1 MWNGQFRMHSIYSI
15 VHYIVVCSGGS
26 RTGVPVAPPPPPP
39 PKKKI
44 KMFFFFFFFLLN
56 TKIFFFILKKKK
68 KTHPVFFLCGGGGG
82 GGRPARRSWI
92 RLCSISLTC
101 IIFLSLF
108 IYSSVTVL
116 ISSSLLFEPSMTSGM
131 SEASSN
137 YVFQCLTPLTD
148 SWGPPYDKY
157 HITQLSLAI
166 QAINYPINVFNPAF
180 VLLARENR

>member
-1 MWNGQFRMHSIYSI
+1 MHVIHS
-15 VHYIVVCSGGS
+15 
-26 RTGVPVAPPPPPP
+26 
-39 PKKKI
+39 KFI
-44 KMFFFFFFFLLN
+44 KTNPYFFFKN
-56 TKIFFFILKKKK
+56 
-68 KTHPVFFLCGGGGG
+68 GGGG
-82 GGRPARRSWI
+82 RSWI
-92 RLCSISLTC
+92 RLCSLSLTC

-180 VLLARENR
+180 VLLTRAMLALNLGVHQSRNTITNKNIEFLICVKVFLNMILGHAKLV